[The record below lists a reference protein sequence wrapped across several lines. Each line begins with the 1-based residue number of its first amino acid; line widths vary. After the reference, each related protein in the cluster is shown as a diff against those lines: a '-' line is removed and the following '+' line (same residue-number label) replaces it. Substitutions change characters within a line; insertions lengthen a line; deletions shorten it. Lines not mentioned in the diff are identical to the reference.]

1 VREEES
7 VGGEV
12 IKLASIIALDAPDG
26 ATKLRGHKGKEVGEG
41 GEGVR
46 LLTQR
51 ESPRVV
57 GAVIEDD
64 QVILV
69 TRDTL
74 NRGGPKVT
82 VYEVKG
88 LKGSSRGARKGQP
101 DVPTKLADMTQEIIS
116 ASRAGDS

>member
-1 VREEES
+1 VRKEES
-7 VGGEV
+7 AGEGV

-26 ATKLRGHKGKEVGEG
+26 AVKLRGHKGEEVIED

-51 ESPRVV
+51 KGPRVV
-57 GAVIEDD
+57 GGVIEND

-69 TRDTL
+69 TRDTR
-74 NRGGPKVT
+74 NKGGPKVT

-88 LKGSSRGARKGQP
+88 LNDSSRGARKGQP
-101 DVPTKLADMTQEIIS
+101 DMPTKLAGMTQGLIS
-116 ASRAGDS
+116 AMRAGDS